1 MVPLTCPAV
10 AVALYDSVL
19 QQLMQNPERV
29 NDPELTQYITDAC
42 SLLGATDIKLR
53 ETILQMLGLFTT
65 AEGLRKNVLAS
76 TAEILLHM
84 VRHKFE

>member
-1 MVPLTCPAV
+1 M

-65 AEGLRKNVLAS
+65 AEGLRKSVLAS

-84 VRHKFE
+84 VRHKLE